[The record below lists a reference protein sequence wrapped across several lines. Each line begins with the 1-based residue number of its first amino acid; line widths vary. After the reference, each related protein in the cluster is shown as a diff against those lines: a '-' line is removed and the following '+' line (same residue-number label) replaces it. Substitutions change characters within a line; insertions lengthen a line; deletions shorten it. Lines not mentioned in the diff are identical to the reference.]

1 MKMNNNDWLENFK
14 PTKAEVLKM
23 KVEKAFQWIMGLIGN
38 IAALTCVALVIITCA
53 YIAYKFGILLTYI
66 K

>member
-1 MKMNNNDWLENFK
+1 MNDNDWLETLK
-14 PTKAEVLKM
+14 PTKAQVLKT
-23 KVEKAFQWIMGLIGN
+23 KVEKIFQRIMGMIGN
-38 IAALTCVALVIITCA
+38 IAAFILVMLVVVTCA